1 MFVIHCPLL
10 ATLTSDQPLKW
21 FQPIAMTKAVPTTNT
36 AYSLDDLKTLSA
48 FDMQRVNQVI
58 TDNLA
63 SRVELIDQLSQH
75 IIYSGGKRLRPM
87 LVLLSAK
94 ACGYRGEDDALLAA
108 VVEFIHT
115 ATLLHDDVVDD
126 SDMRRGQETANHIW
140 GNEAAVLV
148 GDYLYSRAFQMMV
161 RVQSM
166 RIMDLL
172 ANATNTIAQGEVLQL
187 LNINDA
193 DTTEEKY
200 HEVIYGKTACLF
212 EAAAQI
218 GAILGNSD
226 TPLEQALADFGKHLG
241 TAFQLVDDALDY
253 SADSDALG
261 KNVGDDLAEG
271 KPTLPLIY
279 AMQHGNKQQKALI
292 RSAIEQG
299 GREHIEAITGIIK
312 ETGALDYTMQQARD
326 EAGLAKSA
334 IGSLPQS
341 EYKQA
346 LLFLADYAVERNY

>member
-1 MFVIHCPLL
+1 MTEALVSPDRTFSLEDL
-10 ATLTSDQPLKW
+10 NTLTES
-21 FQPIAMTKAVPTTNT
+21 
-36 AYSLDDLKTLSA
+36 
-48 FDMQRVNQVI
+48 DMQRVNQVI
-58 TDNLA
+58 TENLA
-63 SRVELIDQLSQH
+63 SDVVLINQLSQH
-75 IIYSGGKRLRPM
+75 IIYSGGKRLRPV

-94 ACGYRGEDDALLAA
+94 ACGYSGDDDALLAA

-126 SDMRRGQETANHIW
+126 SEMRRGQKTASNIW

-161 RVQSM
+161 KAQSM

-172 ANATNTIAQGEVLQL
+172 ADATNTIAQGEVLQL
-187 LNINDA
+187 LNIHDA

-212 EAAAQI
+212 EAATRI
-218 GAILGNSD
+218 GAILGDSD
-226 TPLEQALADFGKHLG
+226 TGLEQAMADFGRHLG

-253 SADSDALG
+253 TATSDELG

-279 AMQHGNKQQKALI
+279 AMQHGNDEQKALI
-292 RSAIEQG
+292 RKAIKDG
-299 GREHIEAITGIIK
+299 GLEHIGAIKNILD
-312 ETGALDYTMQQARD
+312 ETGALAYTLGQARS
-326 EAGLAKSA
+326 ESTLAKAA
-334 IGSLPQS
+334 IKSLPQN
-341 EYKQA
+341 EFKQA
-346 LLFLADYAVERNY
+346 LLFLADYATQRGY

>member
-1 MFVIHCPLL
+1 MTEALL
-10 ATLTSDQPLKW
+10 SSDTR
-21 FQPIAMTKAVPTTNT
+21 FN
-36 AYSLDDLKTLSA
+36 LDDLKGLTA
-48 FDMQRVNQVI
+48 GDMLRVNQVI

-63 SRVELIDQLSQH
+63 SEVALINQLSQH
-75 IIYSGGKRLRPM
+75 IIYSGGKRLRPI

-94 ACGYRGEDDALLAA
+94 ACGYSGDDDALLAA

-126 SDMRRGQETANHIW
+126 SQMRRGQQTASNIW

-161 RVQSM
+161 RAQSM

-187 LNINDA
+187 LNINDP
-193 DTTEEKY
+193 DTSEQKY
-200 HEVIYGKTACLF
+200 QQVIYGKTACLF
-212 EAAAQI
+212 EAATQI
-218 GAILGNSD
+218 GAILGNAD
-226 TPLEQALADFGKHLG
+226 PQVEQGLREYGKHLG

-253 SADSDALG
+253 TANSDELG

-279 AMQHGNKQQKALI
+279 AMQHGNDEQKALI
-292 RSAIEQG
+292 RNAIKEG
-299 GREHIEAITGIIK
+299 GLEHIDAITDAIN
-312 ETGALDYTMQQARD
+312 ETGALDYTREQAAT
-326 EAGLAKSA
+326 ESALAKTA
-334 IGSLPQS
+334 IKSLA
-341 EYKQA
+341 ENKFKQA
-346 LLFLADYAVERNY
+346 LTFLADYAVERSY